1 MSDPAELE
9 DEILDTL
16 TGDEPVR
23 TAGDI
28 GLELKRRKTIEEYQ
42 VGEFRA
48 HLEDM
53 RERGLV
59 ELNKGNWGEY
69 TVNE

>member
-1 MSDPAELE
+1 MTDPAEIE

-23 TAGDI
+23 TPSDI
-28 GLELKRRKTIEEYQ
+28 GLELKRRGVLEEYD
-42 VGEFRA
+42 VREFRE

-59 ELNKGNWGEY
+59 ALNHGEWGEY
-69 TVNE
+69 TV

>member
-1 MSDPAELE
+1 MTDYSELE

-23 TAGDI
+23 TPGSI
-28 GLELKRRKTIEEYQ
+28 GLELKRRGIINEYDIRE
-42 VGEFRA
+42 VRE

-53 RERGLV
+53 RERGLIK
-59 ELNKGNWGEY
+59 LNHGEWGEY
-69 TVNE
+69 TV

>member
-1 MSDPAELE
+1 MTDPADIE

-23 TAGDI
+23 TPGDI
-28 GLELKRRKTIEEYQ
+28 GLELKRKGVIEEYD
-42 VGEFRA
+42 VGEFRQ

-69 TVNE
+69 TVD

>member
-1 MSDPAELE
+1 MTDLSEIE

-23 TAGDI
+23 TPGSV
-28 GLELKRRKTIEEYQ
+28 GLELKKRGVIEEYDIK
-42 VGEFRA
+42 EF
-48 HLEDM
+48 HEYLEDM

-59 ELNKGNWGEY
+59 KLNHGEWGEY
-69 TVNE
+69 TV

>member
-1 MSDPAELE
+1 MTDPAAVE

-16 TGDEPVR
+16 TDDEPVR
-23 TAGDI
+23 TPGDI
-28 GLELKRRKTIEEYQ
+28 GLELKRRGVIDDYD
-42 VGEFRA
+42 VSEFRE

-59 ELNKGNWGEY
+59 KLNKGNWGEY
-69 TVNE
+69 TV

>member
-1 MSDPAELE
+1 MTDPADVE

-23 TAGDI
+23 TPGDI
-28 GLELKRRKTIEEYQ
+28 GLELKRRGVIEEYDTR
-42 VGEFRA
+42 EFRE
-48 HLEDM
+48 HLENM

-59 ELNKGNWGEY
+59 KLNKGNFGEY
-69 TVNE
+69 TV